1 MQPGAK
7 FDTMLVFEGTQ
18 GLKKSSLIAA
28 LVPQKEWFTD
38 ALDGD
43 LKSKDAAISMAGKW
57 IIEVPEMAVLG
68 HNRVEVTKT
77 FLSRQVDNFRAPYGM
92 RSEDHPRQSA
102 FLGTINP
109 EADGRYLHDTTGG
122 RRFWPVEARHTDVER
137 RSPAVTSYGLRPSH
151 AIRPA
156 RNGG

>member
-1 MQPGAK
+1 
-7 FDTMLVFEGTQ
+7 
-18 GLKKSSLIAA
+18 
-28 LVPQKEWFTD
+28 
-38 ALDGD
+38 
-43 LKSKDAAISMAGKW
+43 
-57 IIEVPEMAVLG
+57 MAVLG

-137 RSPAVTSYGLRPSH
+137 LIACRDQLWARPSH